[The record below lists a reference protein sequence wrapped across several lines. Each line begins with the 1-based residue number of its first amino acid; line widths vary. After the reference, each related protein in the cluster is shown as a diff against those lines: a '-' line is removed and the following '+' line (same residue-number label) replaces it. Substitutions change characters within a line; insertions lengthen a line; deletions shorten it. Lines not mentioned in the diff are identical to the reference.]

1 MSTDRRMDEVKP
13 HILLTGLGTSARS
26 VTYSYQGASVEARLA
41 PVALF
46 HCLAQRNQQPTE
58 IVALCTKEAQTS
70 TFAYLAQD
78 LAGECPVRS
87 VSIPAE
93 DDPEAPSKILEIMA
107 KEVPKAGSL
116 SVEFTQ
122 GPRSFSLLILIG
134 AMQLVAL
141 RDRLELR
148 NVYYASQNGP
158 ISDLGIVLE
167 LSKWI
172 RAANSLTETGSALQV
187 ARMLDQDNTRPG
199 RSDQNRQRLVTEL
212 ENISRAFADGLPLE
226 LGQEVGGFLRT
237 RLKSLRK
244 HIVNRHNWPHVL
256 SHELVDK
263 LQDSLQPFAAQHD
276 IPKKDIELTRT
287 ELQRQADLID
297 RLYEVGHLAAAF
309 GLMREWVVSWAMWN
323 SSEHG
328 KLCDPD
334 RRKKAERQ
342 LGLIAKLRD
351 EGQADTY
358 LTPSQR
364 DVAEF
369 WKQLRDVRNLA
380 HHHGMGGEGMF
391 DRKLESV
398 KDRVFQLWSDRMRC
412 MPTIDLKPG
421 TDTKY
426 RKLIVSPL
434 GHSPGVLFSAIRTIR
449 NCAPADTRNDMCAV
463 IASEQTRGEARE
475 ALAQAGFEGEVCIL
489 EFQDAFAGVREI
501 QGMLAQTRTLVLEAE
516 DTHVNITGGT
526 TLMGLLAEKIAI
538 QARDYQRLGSR
549 FMLIDQRPP
558 EEQRAAPYEMGQKFV
573 LD

>member
-26 VTYSYQGASVEARLA
+26 VTYSYQDISVEARLA

-46 HCLAQRNQQPTE
+46 HCLARRDQQPTE

-134 AMQLVAL
+134 AMQLAAL

-187 ARMLDQDNTRPG
+187 ARMLDQDNIRPG

-276 IPKKDIELTRT
+276 APKKDIELTRT

-309 GLMREWVVSWAMWN
+309 GLMREWVVSWTMWN
-323 SSEHG
+323 NSEHG

-351 EGQADTY
+351 EEQADTY

-391 DRKLESV
+391 DRKLESA
-398 KDRVFQLWSDRMRC
+398 KARVFQLWIDRIRC

-421 TDTKY
+421 THTKY

-434 GHSPGVLFSAIRTIR
+434 GHSPGVLFSAVQTIW

-463 IASEQTRGEARE
+463 ITSEQARGKARE

-501 QGMLAQTRTLVLEAE
+501 QGMLARTRTLVLEAE